1 MNWLDA
7 LPALLGYGAVAFVL
21 AELLARLWLSK
32 RGKYFVFKPGTTTLM
47 QVDQKTFPDLPIQV
61 RFAINAAGERGGS
74 LPRTWK
80 NTYRVLVAG
89 GSAAECYLLDQE
101 VSWPQVLQ
109 SHLNPR
115 ASELGATR
123 VHVGSI
129 SRSLV
134 PCECLATMLRHA
146 LPGYERL
153 DLVILMVGASDVVN
167 WLEQKT
173 PATLERGR
181 MGIGRA
187 FDVHP
192 EGPFGWTLAT
202 LALRRIAS
210 FWYHSLGRPVEH
222 REGAGKTIAKNR
234 LMRANAREILDEVPD
249 PTPMVEYFEAGFRD
263 MVTVA
268 KSHAKRVLVVRQ
280 PWLAKDFTPAEQA
293 RLWNFGAGRPYV
305 EEVTTYYA
313 HHVVD
318 SLMQRLDASQERIC
332 TELDVEQ
339 LDLMPH
345 LERSFETYYDF
356 LHFTPKGSKRVG
368 ELIGERVVQPTV
380 RS

>member
-1 MNWLDA
+1 MQPDA
-7 LPALLGYGAVAFVL
+7 ARTLLGVTASANEEQIKRAWRELALRWHPDKNGSGAPAACSTLRRRTLRRHPHRSGGESLHRWWVA
-21 AELLARLWLSK
+21 
-32 RGKYFVFKPGTTTLM
+32 
-47 QVDQKTFPDLPIQV
+47 
-61 RFAINAAGERGGS
+61 
-74 LPRTWK
+74 
-80 NTYRVLVAG
+80 RVL
-89 GSAAECYLLDQE
+89 QR
-101 VSWPQVLQ
+101 VSRSVLQ
-109 SHLNPR
+109 AHLQPR
-115 ASELGATR
+115 ASELGAAR

-134 PCECLATMLRHA
+134 PCECIATMLRHA
-146 LPGYERL
+146 LPNYERL

-173 PATLERGR
+173 PATLERGQ
-181 MGIGRA
+181 MDVGRS

-192 EGPFGWTLAT
+192 EGPFGYTLAT

-210 FWYHSLGRPVEH
+210 FWYHRLGRPIEH
-222 REGAGKTIAKNR
+222 REGAGKTIGKNR

-249 PTPMVEYFEAGFRD
+249 PTPMAEYFETCFRD

-268 KSHAKRVLVVRQ
+268 KGHAKRVLVVRQ
-280 PWLAKDFTPAEQA
+280 PWLAKEFTPEEQA

-318 SLMQRLDASQERIC
+318 SLMQRLDSAQERVC
-332 TELDVEQ
+332 GELGVEQ

-368 ELIGERVVQPTV
+368 ELIGERVVHGSNKTRPVQVDNQTH
-380 RS
+380 

>member
-1 MNWLDA
+1 MKWLDA
-7 LPALLGYGAVAFVL
+7 LPALLGYGAVAFVV

-32 RGKYFVFKPGTTTLM
+32 RGRYFVFKPGTTTLM
-47 QVDQKTFPDLPIQV
+47 QVDKETFPDLPPKV
-61 RFAINAAGERGGS
+61 RFAINEAGERGGTP
-74 LPRTWK
+74 PRTWK
-80 NTYRVLVAG
+80 DTYRVLVAG

-101 VSWPQVLQ
+101 ASWPQVLQ
-109 SHLNPR
+109 ANLQPR

-134 PCECLATMLRHA
+134 PCECIATMLRHS
-146 LPGYERL
+146 LPSYERL
-153 DLVILMVGASDVVN
+153 DLVVLMVGASDVVN

-173 PATLERGR
+173 PATLERGQ
-181 MGIGRA
+181 MGIGRS

-210 FWYHSLGRPVEH
+210 FWYHRLGRPIEH
-222 REGAGKTIAKNR
+222 REGAGKTIGKNR

-249 PTPMVEYFEAGFRD
+249 PTPMAEYFETCFRD

-268 KSHAKRVLVVRQ
+268 KDQAKRVLVVRQ
-280 PWLAKDFTPAEQA
+280 PWLAKEFTPEEQA

-318 SLMQRLDASQERIC
+318 SLMQRLDSAQVRVC
-332 TELDVEQ
+332 GELEVEH

-345 LERSFETYYDF
+345 LERSFDTYYDF
-356 LHFTPKGSKRVG
+356 LHLTPKGSKRVG
-368 ELIGERVVQPTV
+368 ELIGDRVADGSEHP
-380 RS
+380 